1 MAMVT
6 CPNCGHSNVDTA
18 KFCAKCGNKLSPAE
32 TVVMG
37 SFDDSAPLPGG
48 RPPAMSAK
56 EQAAFTPP
64 PAAPPPPRPTT
75 APPPAYTPPSYS
87 PPPAVG
93 GLPSAGPLDGG
104 PSSSGHRFV
113 AMRTIAGLANVLAW
127 LSLALGILSGLFLAL
142 GRVLGI
148 GFYGFGFGIF
158 GMFAGLIVGLILG
171 ALGWVYWRLLGE
183 GIWLFL
189 DIEANTRRTATALE
203 ERRS

>member
-6 CPNCGHSNVDTA
+6 CSNCGHSNVDTA

-64 PAAPPPPRPTT
+64 PPAAPPPPRPTT

-93 GLPSAGPLDGG
+93 GLPSGG
-104 PSSSGHRFV
+104 APSSGHRFV

-127 LSLALGILSGLFLAL
+127 LSLALGILGGLIFGSQGL
-142 GRVLGI
+142 GGGLGI
-148 GFYGFGFGIF
+148 LL
-158 GMFAGLIVGLILG
+158 GLVGGAVAG

>member
-93 GLPSAGPLDGG
+93 GLPSAGA
-104 PSSSGHRFV
+104 PSSGAPSSGHRFV

-127 LSLALGILSGLFLAL
+127 LSLALGIL
-142 GRVLGI
+142 
-148 GFYGFGFGIF
+148 
-158 GMFAGLIVGLILG
+158 AGLIFGSQGLGGGLGILLGLVGGAIAG